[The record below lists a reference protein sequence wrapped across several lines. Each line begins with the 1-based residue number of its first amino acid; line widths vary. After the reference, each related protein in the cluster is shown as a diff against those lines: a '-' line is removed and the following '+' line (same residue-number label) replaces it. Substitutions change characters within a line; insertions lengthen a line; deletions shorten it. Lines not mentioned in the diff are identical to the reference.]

1 MAATIILKHGTTA
14 GYAAAEAN
22 GRIYDDGELLVEIM
36 EDGNIRWKQGDGI
49 NPYSKL
55 KVVYDYAKVT
65 EAEQKGI
72 LAAESADK
80 AAVSLQNA
88 QAVETAVK
96 NDLQSVTEVKVEVA
110 ALKSATDETLEQCK
124 GYAGAASFAFGPD
137 SDGNFSFFIN
147 EDDPE

>member
-36 EDGNIRWKQGDGI
+36 ENGNIRWKQGDGI
-49 NPYSKL
+49 NPYS
-55 KVVYDYAKVT
+55 
-65 EAEQKGI
+65 KGI

-110 ALKSATDETLEQCK
+110 ALKSAADETLEQCK

>member
-36 EDGNIRWKQGDGI
+36 ENGNIRWKQGDGI

-88 QAVETAVK
+88 QAVETAVQK
-96 NDLQSVTEVKVEVA
+96 RPAIRHGS
-110 ALKSATDETLEQCK
+110 
-124 GYAGAASFAFGPD
+124 
-137 SDGNFSFFIN
+137 
-147 EDDPE
+147 